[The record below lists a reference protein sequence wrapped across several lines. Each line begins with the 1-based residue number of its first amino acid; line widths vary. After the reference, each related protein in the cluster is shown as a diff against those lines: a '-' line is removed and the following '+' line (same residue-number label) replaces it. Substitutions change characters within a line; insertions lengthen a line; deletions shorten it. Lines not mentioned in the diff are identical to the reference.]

1 MPSAAARGQLGKLPL
16 HGSIGANGSEIR
28 GGGSPE
34 AGLGWS
40 KPA

>member
-16 HGSIGANGSEIR
+16 HGSIGAHGSEIR
-28 GGGSPE
+28 GGSPE